1 MRLATTTCNIWR
13 EVLVRADMKDEF
25 TCSPPFWLGIAY
37 RMIWVVAA
45 LTGYLSAWSQPDL
58 SRSLPPLPEGYW
70 LQVEEV
76 VQHTEGELAG
86 MTTYR
91 VYLNCLSPYDYLSSC
106 SGDNENPFLLTST
119 VSPAWFNS
127 PMATGWNAGGI
138 NPALLGFFPEV
149 AFDSFLTIGSANAIE
164 NSQGQPSSLWG
175 QVDATLEFDEDGP
188 GDNVAVDDTQ
198 GGAWYVPFPGL
209 GAYGSHPAF
218 AGDDLRI
225 LVAQLT
231 TAGHLTGQIQVQV
244 FREGNQAQELRSLLT
259 IVTDPV
265 FGCTQPEAFNYDP
278 VATADD
284 GECNLQCSTG
294 TRFDVPTGQCE
305 LAAWLGDVGDFGTLD
320 PCHLDLDGSGAMD
333 ITDWNRIL
341 VVLGED
347 PGLPLSNCGA
357 GTFYDED
364 LGHCFAAPSNVGEG
378 NGWNNLHPRFFDLNG
393 DGALDVVDFVN
404 LLSVFGKVC
413 PN

>member
-1 MRLATTTCNIWR
+1 MKTCNIWC
-13 EVLVRADMKDEF
+13 EVLVRTGMKEEF
-25 TCSPPFWLGIAY
+25 TRSQPVWLGIAY

-45 LTGYLSAWSQPDL
+45 LTGYLSAWAQPDL
-58 SRSLPPLPEGYW
+58 SRSLPPLPDGFW

-76 VQHTEGELAG
+76 VQHTTGELSG

-91 VYLNCLSPYDYLSSC
+91 VYLNCLHPLDYVSAC
-106 SGDNENPFLLTST
+106 SGDNSNPMSIQ
-119 VSPAWFNS
+119 VEEGWYNS
-127 PMATGWNAGGI
+127 PFNAGWNATGI
-138 NPALLGFFPEV
+138 NPLFFLTVPEL
-149 AFDSFLTIGSANAIE
+149 AFDSFLDLGGSDSNTSAGPSLA
-164 NSQGQPSSLWG
+164 QGAVPFEEEFKGTTPMGSSF
-175 QVDATLEFDEDGP
+175 V
-188 GDNVAVDDTQ
+188 VDDET
-198 GGAWYVPFPGL
+198 GAAWYIPFPGL
-209 GAYGSHPAF
+209 DVADSHPAF
-218 AGDDLRI
+218 AGDDLRV

-231 TAGHLTGQIQVQV
+231 TAGQISGQIQVQI

-259 IVTDPV
+259 IVADPV

-278 VATADD
+278 EATADD

-305 LAAWLGDVGDFGTLD
+305 LAAWLGDVGDFGMLD

-357 GTFYDED
+357 GTFYNED

>member
-13 EVLVRADMKDEF
+13 KILVRTGMKDEF
-25 TCSPPFWLGIAY
+25 TCSPPVWLGHAY
-37 RMIWVVAA
+37 RMIWIAAA
-45 LTGYLSAWSQPDL
+45 LTGYLSAWAQPDL
-58 SRSLPPLPEGYW
+58 SRSLPPLPDGFW

-76 VQHTEGELAG
+76 VQHTTGELSG

-91 VYLNCLSPYDYLSSC
+91 VYLNCLHPLDYVSAC
-106 SGDNENPFLLTST
+106 SGDNSNPMSIQ
-119 VSPAWFNS
+119 VEEGWYNS
-127 PMATGWNAGGI
+127 PFNAGWNALGI
-138 NPALLGFFPEV
+138 NPLFLSTVPEL
-149 AFDSFLTIGSANAIE
+149 AFDSFLDLGGSDSNTTADPSLA
-164 NSQGQPSSLWG
+164 QGAVPFHEEFKGTTPMGSSF
-175 QVDATLEFDEDGP
+175 V
-188 GDNVAVDDTQ
+188 VDDET
-198 GGAWYVPFPGL
+198 GAAWYIPFPGL
-209 GAYGSHPAF
+209 DVSDSHPAF
-218 AGDDLRI
+218 AGDDLRV

-231 TAGHLTGQIQVQV
+231 TAGQISGQIQVQI
-244 FREGNQAQELRSLLT
+244 FREGSQAQELRSLLT

-278 VATADD
+278 EATADD

-294 TRFDVPTGQCE
+294 TRFDVPTGRCE
-305 LAAWLGDVGDFGTLD
+305 LAAWLGDVGDFGMLD